1 MAKEL
6 LNIKIEPLPNGYAL
20 TVGSNEY
27 MYFTVGQLLEGLLYH
42 VGLGETE
49 YAGTEDIREILDA
62 AVAYRADNGNV
73 VKNMV
78 RLTQENERL
87 AALTKKQ
94 KKIIEKQKKL
104 IK

>member
-6 LNIKIEPLPNGYAL
+6 LNIKIQTLPNGYAL

-27 MYFTVGQLLEGLLYH
+27 MYFTVGQLLEGMLYH

-62 AVAYRADNGNV
+62 AVAYRADNGNI

-87 AALTKKQ
+87 EALTKKQ